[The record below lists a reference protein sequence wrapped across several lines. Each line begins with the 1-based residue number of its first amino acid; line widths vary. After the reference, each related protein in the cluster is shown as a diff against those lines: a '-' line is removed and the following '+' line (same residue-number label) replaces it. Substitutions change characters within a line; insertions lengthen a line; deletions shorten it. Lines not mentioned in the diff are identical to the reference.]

1 MSRETKARRFEKEK
15 KGKNE
20 HHLMK
25 IGSKKHEESGTDEAV
40 SLARI
45 FLSRKSNEAKYC
57 LARQTA

>member
-1 MSRETKARRFEKEK
+1 MTREIKVRRLEKERK

-45 FLSRKSNEAKYC
+45 FLTRKSS
-57 LARQTA
+57 